1 MIIKGKKVML
11 RMDNKGEKGRFW
23 VGRIKG
29 EKGSF
34 RVKSKWGERKVQD
47 KE

>member
-1 MIIKGKKVML
+1 ML

-29 EKGSF
+29 EKGNF
-34 RVKSKWGERKVQD
+34 RMKNKWG
-47 KE
+47 